1 MQKIMPADQHLSRLP
16 AWLAE
21 IDGNDRINR
30 FTAGRVVFTHAN
42 PTLA

>member
-1 MQKIMPADQHLSRLP
+1 MTADQHSTWLL

-21 IDGNDRINR
+21 IDGNDRISR
-30 FTAGRVVFTHAN
+30 LTASRVVFTHAN